1 MIEWLLVL
9 YSWQPD
15 GGVSIAQVGPF
26 KTEAA
31 CSVAGQQL
39 DKKLRARMNWG
50 CVANDL
56 PNKAGS

>member
-1 MIEWLLVL
+1 
-9 YSWQPD
+9 
-15 GGVSIAQVGPF
+15 
-26 KTEAA
+26 
-31 CSVAGQQL
+31 VAGQQL